1 MEQGLASM
9 FGFMKKTSS
18 ANTPRTSKPR
28 PAAIFMHLFKA
39 GGTSVHHAIA
49 ASLPESEICPVR
61 QEDFA
66 WPLDALQTRTAE
78 FLPYRYVSGHFDIRR
93 IRLLKEAGYSSFT
106 QLREPLARIA
116 SVYNFLRAHSA
127 ERHPKLRELTP
138 FSSLIFAAKE
148 MPIDRFFGSEIC
160 RRSISLNNLYVHAL
174 ATPDAGLA
182 GALPDAEIGHKK
194 FQAVD
199 QLVLFDRVG
208 FLENQLQL
216 VNAVRKSLALPDVTG
231 VVTMKQT
238 RDEMTWHE
246 WMEPI
251 EIISGDTLKPYVAD
265 LISGDQFVYDA
276 AREKF
281 SAHHQLQT
289 VS

>member
-9 FGFMKKTSS
+9 FGFMKKTIS

-160 RRSISLNNLYVHAL
+160 RRSISLNNHYVHAL
-174 ATPDAGLA
+174 ATPDDGL
-182 GALPDAEIGHKK
+182 GTTLPDDGIARLK
-194 FQAVD
+194 FKALD
-199 QLVLFDRVG
+199 NLASFNGVG
-208 FLENQLQL
+208 FLDTQRQL
-216 VNAVRKSLALPDVTG
+216 VNAIRKSLALPDVTS
-231 VVTMKQT
+231 VAAMKQT
-238 RDEMTWHE
+238 SDEMTWHE

-281 SAHHQLQT
+281 SALHQLQT